1 MITPAVE
8 KKKKHKDTRTA
19 ETGESN
25 SGDPDRER
33 RGKQRGASYV
43 DEPDFL
49 SEKGKYQNRQRI
61 AGARDSPAELT
72 QPACSDRDETPHQAC
87 SYPKE
92 TLRRGDVTP

>member
-1 MITPAVE
+1 MITPAV
-8 KKKKHKDTRTA
+8 KQKRHRDTRTA

-43 DEPDFL
+43 DEPDFS
-49 SEKGKYQNRQRI
+49 SEKGNCRSQGQPRR
-61 AGARDSPAELT
+61 LT